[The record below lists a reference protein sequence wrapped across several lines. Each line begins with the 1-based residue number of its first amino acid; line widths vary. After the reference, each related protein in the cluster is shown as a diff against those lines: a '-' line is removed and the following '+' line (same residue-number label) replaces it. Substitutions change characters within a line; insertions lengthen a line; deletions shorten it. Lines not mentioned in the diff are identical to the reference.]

1 MEMKDALQTVIS
13 GGTLSCEAAEE
24 TMSVIMSGSAT
35 DAQIAGLLT
44 ALRMRGETVEEITGF
59 ARTMRNFSM
68 NVNAG
73 MTGLVDTC
81 GTGGDGLDTF
91 NISTTASFVAAAAGV
106 RIAKHG
112 NRSVSSKSGSAD
124 VLQALGVNVD
134 LTPEQAADCL
144 KQVGMSFLFAQLYHQ
159 AMKHA
164 IGPRRELGF
173 RTVFNVLGPL
183 TNPAGATRQVIGTFH
198 SDLVDKMAHALAL
211 LGTEHSLVVHG
222 EDGLDEI
229 SITGPSKI
237 AEVRGGRVTRVF
249 TITPEEVGL
258 TRAPIEAIK
267 GGDAEANAEIAREV
281 LSGQPG
287 APRDIVVFNAAASIY
302 VSGRAASIE
311 EGVRLAQE
319 AIDSGR
325 ALSMLQQLVD
335 VTRHMQVP
343 QKELA

>member
-1 MEMKDALQTVIS
+1 MAMKQALQTVIS
-13 GGTLSCEAAEE
+13 GGTLSCEEAEQMMG
-24 TMSVIMSGSAT
+24 TIMSGGAT

-44 ALRMRGETVEEITGF
+44 GLRMRGETVEEITGF
-59 ARTMRNFSM
+59 ARAMRQFSTK
-68 NVNAG
+68 VDAG
-73 MTGLVDTC
+73 ISGLVDTC
-81 GTGGDGLDTF
+81 GTGGDGADTF

-134 LTPEQAADCL
+134 LSPEQAAYCL
-144 KQVGMSFLFAQLYHQ
+144 KEIGISFLFAQLYHQ
-159 AMKHA
+159 AMKYA
-164 IGPRRELGF
+164 IGARKELGF

-198 SDLVDKMAHALAL
+198 ADLVYKMAHALAE
-211 LGTEHSLVVHG
+211 LGTDHSLVVHG

-229 SITGPSKI
+229 TITGPTKI
-237 AEVRGGRVTRVF
+237 AEVRGGRVQRVF

-267 GGDAEANAEIAREV
+267 GGDPVQNAAIAREV
-281 LSGQPG
+281 LSGAPG
-287 APRDIVVFNAAASIY
+287 APRDIVVINAAATIY
-302 VSGRAASIE
+302 VSGRAASIA
-311 EGVRLAQE
+311 EGVRLAQN

-325 ALSMLQQLVD
+325 ALQLLQQLAD
-335 VTRHMQVP
+335 VTRNMQML

>member
-1 MEMKDALQTVIS
+1 MMMKQALQTVIS
-13 GGTLSCEAAEE
+13 GGTLSCEEAER
-24 TMSVIMSGSAT
+24 TMGTIMTGGAT
-35 DAQIAGLLT
+35 NAQIAGLLT

-59 ARTMRNFSM
+59 ARAMRQVSTK
-68 NVNAG
+68 VDAG
-73 MTGLVDTC
+73 MSGLVDTC
-81 GTGGDGLDTF
+81 GTGGDGADTF

-106 RIAKHG
+106 LIAKHG

-134 LTPEQAADCL
+134 LTPEQAAKCL
-144 KQVGMSFLFAQLYHQ
+144 KEIGISFLFAQLYHQ

-164 IGPRRELGF
+164 IGARKELGF

-198 SDLVDKMAHALAL
+198 ADLVDKMAHALAE

-229 SITGPSKI
+229 TITGATKI
-237 AEVRGGRVTRVF
+237 AEVHGGRVQRVF

-258 TRAPIEAIK
+258 TRAPLEALK
-267 GGDAEANAEIAREV
+267 GGDAVQNAAITREV
-281 LSGQPG
+281 LSGRPG
-287 APRDIVVFNAAASIY
+287 APRDIVVINAAATIY
-302 VSGRAASIE
+302 VSGRAASIAD
-311 EGVRLAQE
+311 GVRLAQE

-325 ALSMLQQLVD
+325 ALHLLQQLAD
-335 VTRHMQVP
+335 ITRNMQML